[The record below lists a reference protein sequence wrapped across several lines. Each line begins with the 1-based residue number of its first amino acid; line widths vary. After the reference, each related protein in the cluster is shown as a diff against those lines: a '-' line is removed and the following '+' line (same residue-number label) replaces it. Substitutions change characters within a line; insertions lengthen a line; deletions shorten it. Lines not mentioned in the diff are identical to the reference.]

1 MNRGAEKTVVII
13 ARRDPVEAMR
23 VAAGITVFGHHVS
36 LVFAH
41 GLLES
46 SPEIMEGAELIELAD
61 VAPFSLF
68 DDPEIPDLSA
78 HLFAGLLEKSDAVIN
93 V

>member
-1 MNRGAEKTVVII
+1 MSRGTEKTVVVI

-41 GLLES
+41 GLLEL
-46 SPEIMEGAELIELAD
+46 SPEVVEGAELLELAE

-68 DDPEIPDLSA
+68 DDPEVPDLPA
-78 HLFAGLLEKSDAVIN
+78 HSFAGLLEKSDAVIN

>member
-1 MNRGAEKTVVII
+1 MNRGVEKTVVVI
-13 ARRDPVEAMR
+13 ARRDPIEAMR

-41 GLLES
+41 GLLEL
-46 SPEIMEGAELIELAD
+46 SPETMEGAELIELAD

-68 DDPEIPDLSA
+68 DDPEIPNLPA
-78 HLFAGLLEKSDAVIN
+78 HSFASLLGKSDAIIN